1 VSIEL
6 NKLNEL
12 AMRQA
17 GVIIDQMA
25 HISVQNMY
33 IADLEA
39 SLEEAKED
47 ASSLYEARIESLED
61 RNGEIMDA
69 ISSWIDGEH
78 PVNTGGQAAV
88 LMSWAQYNALRD
100 AFGLSAR
107 QPKKASP
114 ARSPSPAV
122 ATILH
127 KSAEQLQEL
136 LSDGD
141 AVAEFE

>member
-1 VSIEL
+1 MNIEL

-12 AMRQA
+12 ALRQS

-39 SLEEAKED
+39 SLEEAEED
-47 ASSLYEARIESLED
+47 TSSLYEDRVAALEE
-61 RNGEIMDA
+61 RNGEIMEA
-69 ISSWIDGEH
+69 IAPWIDGEH

-100 AFGLSAR
+100 AFGLSPR

-136 LSDGD
+136 LDDVD